1 MFIEKLIIITAPLRR
16 ALKMISASETFLQDP
31 YKLLTILSLDDVL
44 KYYAINYVFVNG
56 IDKPEK
62 YHPLICGIVRITTY
76 TNGIRNSFNTE
87 AWRKFLS
94 ELDTDVNNYIQ
105 AAQRQLYTELVGYK
119 ESETDEMNIVYAP
132 VVSVAPND
140 YVYINIVSQSPDVF
154 DSTKTEFL
162 LVDSI
167 VKAFAK
173 LTAKTTD
180 YFQLYTR
187 YCSLV
192 AAEELIKRRMYQS

>member
-16 ALKMISASETFLQDP
+16 ALKMISANETFLQDP

-44 KYYAINYVFVNG
+44 KYYAINYIFING

-62 YHPLICGIVRITTY
+62 YHPLVCGIVRITAY
-76 TNGIRNSFNTE
+76 TNGIKNSFNTE
-87 AWRKFLS
+87 EWKKFLD
-94 ELDTDVNNYIQ
+94 ELDTDVDNYIQ
-105 AAQRQLYTELVGYK
+105 AAKRQIYTDLTGLN
-119 ESETDEMNIVYAP
+119 ESEEETNSLIYAP
-132 VVSVAPND
+132 IVTNAPND
-140 YVYINIVSQSPDVF
+140 YVYINIVAQPSDSF

-173 LTAKTTD
+173 LTPKTVD
-180 YFQLYTR
+180 YFRLYTR

-192 AAEELIKRRMYQS
+192 AAEELVKRRMYQ